1 MDSRRAKLIAEVIKH
16 LESMDGEA
24 LKGEMNPPME
34 MAVSEGGMG
43 KDEKNPMEMLEGT
56 EKSEKGPMEMLA
68 DKGDDPKSEMA
79 DDEMSDEELEEL
91 ANMGKMGG

>member
-43 KDEKNPMEMLEGT
+43 KDEENPMELLEGA
-56 EKSEKGPMEMLA
+56 EPKEGPMEMLA
-68 DKGDDPKSEMA
+68 AKGDDPKSEMA